1 MLGIFFKNHHLT
13 KRVRVGDDCAPECG
27 MDDQPNPSLMEHSMS
42 ESEQGLVPNSTF
54 GVESFRDKL
63 MNRVNLGKKC
73 GN

>member
-1 MLGIFFKNHHLT
+1 
-13 KRVRVGDDCAPECG
+13 

-63 MNRVNLGKKC
+63 MNKVNLGKTWELITILLTLIMMI
-73 GN
+73 